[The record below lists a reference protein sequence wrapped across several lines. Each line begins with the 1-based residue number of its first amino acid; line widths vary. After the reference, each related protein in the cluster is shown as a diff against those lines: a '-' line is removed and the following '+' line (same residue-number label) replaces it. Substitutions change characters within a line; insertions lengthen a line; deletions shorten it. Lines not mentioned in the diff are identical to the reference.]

1 VGHWTESD
9 PILSYSMVVTR
20 ESIRIAF
27 LITALNELEISSIDI
42 GNAYLNPPAREK
54 VYTTAGPEFGPDKV
68 GRPVI
73 IERALYG
80 LKTSGAAWHSQLTE
94 TLRSMDFA
102 LSLADP
108 DVWLRPASKE
118 NGFQYYE
125 NLLVYVDNTL
135 IISHQPLPILT
146 CIQKFYRLKESA
158 SEPKTYLGA
167 FIKQWHIKG
176 DGRKIWSMSSSH
188 YIKEA
193 LSALE

>member
-1 VGHWTESD
+1 MMLGYT
-9 PILSYSMVVTR
+9 T
-20 ESIRIAF
+20 IAF
-27 LITALNELEISSIDI
+27 LITTLNELEINSIDI
-42 GNAYLNPPAREK
+42 GNAYLNAPAREK

-118 NGFQYYE
+118 NG
-125 NLLVYVDNTL
+125 L
-135 IISHQPLPILT
+135 
-146 CIQKFYRLKESA
+146 ESA

-188 YIKEA
+188 YINEA